1 MGGDMLNKR
10 IKLAFAAVVA
20 AASVFLLPQ
29 AYAGNAEAGAKIN
42 SNCVGCHAIP
52 GYKTAFPVVHTVPKI
67 AGQSAAYLEAALKAY
82 KSGERSH
89 PSMVG
94 ISRSLTD
101 ANKADLAAYY
111 AGKGLAKPAAA
122 TVKGG
127 NIAAG
132 KVKAD
137 AACAACHGADGVKSV
152 DPSFPILAGQY
163 QDYLARALNEYQKGT
178 RKNAI
183 MMGMAAAL
191 TKQEIADLAAFY
203 ASLPSP
209 LNSNR

>member
-1 MGGDMLNKR
+1 MLNT
-10 IKLAFAAVVA
+10 IKKSAL
-20 AASVFLLPQ
+20 AASMVAVTALAASQ
-29 AYAGNAEAGAKIN
+29 AIAGNAEAGANIN

-67 AGQSAAYLEAALKAY
+67 AGQNQAYIESSLKAY
-82 KSGERSH
+82 KSGERAH
-89 PSMVG
+89 PSMVA

-101 ANKADLAAYY
+101 TNKADLAAYY
-111 AGKGLAKPAAA
+111 AKKGSPKPAAA

-132 KVKAD
+132 KEKAD
-137 AACAACHGADGVKSV
+137 AACAACHGADGIKSI
-152 DPSFPILAGQY
+152 DPSYPILAGQY

-178 RKNAI
+178 RKNPI

-191 TKQEIADLAAFY
+191 TKQEIADLAAYY

-209 LNSNR
+209 LNSNK

>member
-1 MGGDMLNKR
+1 MLNTLK
-10 IKLAFAAVVA
+10 KSAFAAVIAVVPA
-20 AASVFLLPQ
+20 LVGQQ
-29 AYAGNAEAGAKIN
+29 AIAGNAEAGAKIN

-67 AGQSAAYLEAALKAY
+67 SGQNQAYIESALKAY
-82 KSGERSH
+82 RTGERSH
-89 PSMVG
+89 PSMVA

-111 AGKGLAKPAAA
+111 AAKPAAKPAAA

-132 KVKAD
+132 KAKAD
-137 AACAACHGADGVKSV
+137 AACAACHGADGIKSI
-152 DPSFPILAGQY
+152 DPSYPILAGQY
-163 QDYLARALNEYQKGT
+163 QDYLARALTEYQKGT
-178 RKNAI
+178 RKNPI

-191 TKQEIADLAAFY
+191 TKQEVADLAAYY

-209 LNSNR
+209 LNSNK